1 MTYISLHNHTNASFL
16 DSLVKPKE
24 LAQAAKAAGMSA
36 VAITDHHNLFNAI
49 HFYNACKDVGVKP
62 IVGCEMNFVFD
73 CKETNLVKSRRILHM
88 TLLAENNEGWRN
100 LTKLLNKSNVSPYYW
115 FKPRIDLALLAE
127 HSEGIICLTGC
138 IGGIVTNSLVD
149 EVDSDG
155 NVIEKHSYFK
165 AAAVVRRLKQIFDKD
180 HLFIEAHVVG
190 HPQQERILSQ
200 LRQLAGEYDL
210 RLVPTGNT
218 HYLERDDSH
227 SHKILVKM
235 QGDYSKQSLDD
246 FAADQFY
253 FKTEAD
259 MRMDGF
265 TAEEVA
271 NTQLIAD
278 RCNVTI
284 DLKKPR
290 LPTYPFVPAGL
301 TSVKYLH
308 QLVNA
313 EMRRRGLDQQTIYVN
328 RLKKELTDI
337 EEMGFSDYFLIV
349 WDIINWAKSQNIL
362 VGPGRGSAAGSIVS
376 YLLNITTLDP
386 IKYGLIWERFLNRGR
401 QGLPDI
407 DSDVQR
413 SRRQDVIQYIK
424 SRFGEDNVAQLV
436 TLGQLSAKN
445 VIKDVFRVFE
455 VPFAESNLVTDAV
468 PDKNEDHGR
477 ISLDEALEMSPQLR
491 AYAEQYKAYF
501 KIAGDLEGCYRNIGL
516 HAGAVIISD
525 RPFSEGNYPLCKAA
539 DSDNLVFAWDMGIV
553 DKLKILKLDLL
564 GLNTLDIFSD
574 CFKLIKRR
582 HGLSLSMET
591 IPLEDEKTF
600 ELLSSGRTAGIF
612 QLDKSLGKAW
622 SRRLKPVNVDEIS
635 DLIALIRPAVLDN
648 GLADEYVNVKH
659 GNKAPAYLH
668 EDLRPILESTK
679 SVLCFQE
686 QQIEICK
693 QLGGM
698 TLEEADDYR
707 KTIAKK
713 LPQELRAKEKHFV
726 SCFTKRGYSKEVT
739 ETIWTW
745 LEKAGGYSFN
755 RSHSLSYALM
765 AYYTAYLKA
774 NYPVEFFTACLR
786 NAEFAAD
793 KLEDL
798 NLFINDARGFGIKVS
813 PPSVTSPAMEFDVV
827 DDKHITFGL
836 TSIKGV
842 GKGIVSKVKQVN
854 FNRSY
859 LEFLPEFALLNKRAV
874 EALIMC
880 GALDYTKLSR
890 RQMLAYYNLW
900 SALTENEQNIVNF
913 CGISAIIPTLEKLCA
928 AELPAAQFKL
938 PNIKRRE
945 TLTFLV
951 RAYKVEELFDN
962 KGEKAAW
969 EKELLGIVLTSH
981 ETLGYTAKNTLRDL
995 VEYSES
1001 FHRVE
1006 LVANIEE
1013 CRQIL
1018 TKKGKHPGQEMAF
1031 LTLSDHT
1038 GRLDNFVIFPEA
1050 YKKYGKL
1057 LNSSRIVRVKGQ
1069 VNERGSVIVDFVEY
1083 IK

>member
-24 LAQAAKAAGMSA
+24 LAEAAKAAGMSA
-36 VAITDHHNLFNAI
+36 VAITDHHNLFNAV
-49 HFYNACKDVGVKP
+49 HFYNACMDVGIKP
-62 IVGCEMNFVFD
+62 ILGIEMNFVFD
-73 CKETNLVKSRRILHM
+73 CEQTNLVKSRRISHI
-88 TLLAENNEGWRN
+88 TLLAENNVGWRN
-100 LTKLLNKSNVSPYYW
+100 LTKLLNKSNTSPYYW
-115 FKPRIDLALLAE
+115 FKPRIDLKLLSE

-138 IGGIVTNSLVD
+138 IGGIVAGNLVD
-149 EVDSDG
+149 EVDSSG
-155 NVIEKHSYFK
+155 AVIEKHSYFK
-165 AAAVVRRLKQIFDKD
+165 AASIVRRLKTIFNRD
-180 HLFIEAHVVG
+180 HLFIEAQLTG
-190 HPQQERILSQ
+190 HPQQERILTQ
-200 LRQLAGEYDL
+200 LRQLSREYDL
-210 RLVPTGNT
+210 RLVPTSNT
-218 HYLERDDSH
+218 HYLEKDDSH

-235 QGDYSKQSLDD
+235 QSDYSKQSLDEFSTD
-246 FAADQFY
+246 EFY

-259 MRMDGF
+259 MSSTF
-265 TAEEVA
+265 TADEIE
-271 NTQLIAD
+271 NTAIIAE
-278 RCNVTI
+278 RCQVTL

-290 LPTYPFVPAGL
+290 LPTYPFLPTGKTATEYLRELAVNELKKRCL
-301 TSVKYLH
+301 TS
-308 QLVNA
+308 A
-313 EMRRRGLDQQTIYVN
+313 EYKS
-328 RLKKELTDI
+328 RLNKELVDI

-349 WDIINWAKSQNIL
+349 WDIITWAKNQGIL
-362 VGPGRGSAAGSIVS
+362 VGPGRGSASGSIVS

-386 IKYGLIWERFLNRGR
+386 IKHGLIWERFLNRGR
-401 QGLPDI
+401 KGLPDI
-407 DSDVQR
+407 DTDVQR
-413 SRRQDVIQYIK
+413 SRRQEVIQYIK
-424 SRFGEDNVAQLV
+424 SRFGEDNVTQLV

-445 VIKDVFRVFE
+445 VIKDVFRVFD
-455 VPFAESNLVTDAV
+455 VPFTESNLVTDAV

-477 ISLDEALEMSPQLR
+477 ISLEEALEMSPQLR

-574 CFKLIKRR
+574 CFELIKRR
-582 HGLSLSMET
+582 HGKSLSMDT
-591 IPLEDEKTF
+591 IPLDDEKTF
-600 ELLSSGRTAGIF
+600 ELLSSGRTTGIF

-622 SRRLKPVNVDEIS
+622 SRRLKPANIQEIS
-635 DLIALIRPAVLDN
+635 DLISLIRPGPLDSGMTN
-648 GLADEYVNVKH
+648 IYENVKI
-659 GNKAPAYLH
+659 NNDVPAYVDSKLKSILDPNYGVLLYQ
-668 EDLRPILESTK
+668 EDIIK
-679 SVLCFQE
+679 
-686 QQIEICK
+686 ICK
-693 QLGGM
+693 DLSLM
-698 TLEEADDYR
+698 NAEESDFVRAAVSKKKPEEIKKWRSRFIDGCLKND
-707 KTIAKK
+707 IAVDNANKIWDWI
-713 LPQELRAKEKHFV
+713 EKFA
-726 SCFTKRGYSKEVT
+726 GYGFC
-739 ETIWTW
+739 
-745 LEKAGGYSFN
+745 AAHG
-755 RSHSLSYALM
+755 LSYSLI
-765 AYYTAYLKA
+765 AYYTAYLKT

-798 NLFINDARGFGIKVS
+798 NLFINDARSFGIKVS
-813 PPSVTSPAMEFDVV
+813 PPSVTSPSMEFDAI
-827 DDKHITFGL
+827 DDNHIVFGL

-842 GKGIVSKVKQVN
+842 GKGIVSKVKQIN
-854 FNRSY
+854 FNRPY
-859 LEFLPEFALLNKRAV
+859 LEFLPEFAALNKRAI

-880 GALDYTKLSR
+880 GALDHTKLSR

-900 SALTENEQNIVNF
+900 SALTENEQKIINF

-928 AELPAAQFKL
+928 ADLPATQFKL
-938 PNIKRRE
+938 PNVRRRE
-945 TLTFLV
+945 ALTFLV
-951 RAYKVEELFDN
+951 RAYKVEPLFDD
-962 KGEKAAW
+962 KSEKASW

-1006 LVANIEE
+1006 LVANIEQ

-1018 TKKGKHPGQEMAF
+1018 TKKGKNPGQEMAF

-1038 GRLDNFVIFPEA
+1038 GRLDNFVVFPDT

-1057 LNSSRIVRVKGQ
+1057 LTNSKIVRIKGQ
-1069 VNERGSVIVDFVEY
+1069 VNERGSIIVDFVEY